1 MDAPAPVEP
10 DEHAALRADIRRLGN
25 LLGESLVRQEGPELL
40 DLVERVRG
48 LARSDPEALGDVL
61 ESLDLPTAAKLCR
74 AFGTYFH
81 LANVTEQVHRAR
93 TMSSERQDKGS
104 WLAQAVDRISESG
117 LDTKE
122 VAELVSRVAVRPTF
136 TAHPTEAAR
145 RSILSKRRRV
155 AELLETSVPGDER
168 RADRRIAEVIDLLWQ
183 TDELR
188 QDRPEPLD
196 EARNAA
202 YYLDELM
209 LHTVGDVLEDLAE
222 ELGRLGIDLPAT
234 ATPLQFGTW
243 IGGDRDGNPS
253 VTAAVTADVLVL
265 QHGHAIRDITR
276 LVDDLMQDLSSSAKL
291 VGASDAL
298 LESIAADL
306 AALPEIEERVRR
318 INAGEPYRLKGR
330 CIQQRLENTRVRI
343 ATGRGSPAGTR
354 LPRYGGSAGRP
365 AADA

>member
-1 MDAPAPVEP
+1 MDGPVPVEA
-10 DEHAALRADIRRLGN
+10 DEHAGLRADIRRLGN

-48 LARSDPEALGDVL
+48 LARSDPEALGQVL

-93 TMSSERQDKGS
+93 TMNQERVDKGS
-104 WLAQAVDRISESG
+104 WLAQAVDRIQDSG
-117 LDTKE
+117 LDSKE

-155 AELLETSVPGDER
+155 AELLETALPGDER
-168 RADRRIAEVIDLLWQ
+168 RAERRIAEVIDLLWQ

-209 LHTVGDVLEDLAE
+209 LHTAGDVLDDLAE

-234 ATPLQFGTW
+234 AAPLRFGTW

-253 VTAAVTADVLVL
+253 VTADVTADVLVL
-265 QHGHAIRDITR
+265 
-276 LVDDLMQDLSSSAKL
+276 
-291 VGASDAL
+291 
-298 LESIAADL
+298 
-306 AALPEIEERVRR
+306 
-318 INAGEPYRLKGR
+318 
-330 CIQQRLENTRVRI
+330 
-343 ATGRGSPAGTR
+343 
-354 LPRYGGSAGRP
+354 
-365 AADA
+365 

>member
-1 MDAPAPVEP
+1 MEAPAPVEP

-48 LARSDPEALGDVL
+48 LARSDPEALGEVL

-104 WLAQAVDRISESG
+104 WLAQAVDRISDSG

-122 VAELVSRVAVRPTF
+122 VTELVSRVAVRPTF

-155 AELLETSVPGDER
+155 AELLETSAPGDEH

-222 ELGRLGIDLPAT
+222 ELGRP
-234 ATPLQFGTW
+234 
-243 IGGDRDGNPS
+243 GDRPARDRDA
-253 VTAAVTADVLVL
+253 AAVRHLDRWRPRRQPVRDGRRHGRRARPAARSRDPRHHPARGRPDAGPVVL
-265 QHGHAIRDITR
+265 GEAGRR
-276 LVDDLMQDLSSSAKL
+276 
-291 VGASDAL
+291 
-298 LESIAADL
+298 
-306 AALPEIEERVRR
+306 ER
-318 INAGEPYRLKGR
+318 
-330 CIQQRLENTRVRI
+330 
-343 ATGRGSPAGTR
+343 SPAGEHRSRSRDAAGDRGTHPAHQR
-354 LPRYGGSAGRP
+354 RRALPPQGAVHP
-365 AADA
+365 AAAGEHPRAHRHAAALTNRDTTTSVRRVCWPTCS